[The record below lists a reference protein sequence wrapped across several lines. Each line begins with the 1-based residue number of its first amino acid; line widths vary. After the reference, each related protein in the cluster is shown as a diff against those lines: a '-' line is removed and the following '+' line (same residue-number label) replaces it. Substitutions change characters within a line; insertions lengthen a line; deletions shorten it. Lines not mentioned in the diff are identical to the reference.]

1 MRITIYWKCHLRA
14 KKNICDHL
22 HLPMMTTVAGETD
35 VELPEG
41 HPTIAELER
50 LESEGWIKIR
60 KRHALPPNEYYQRN
74 LRTKCKN

>member
-50 LESEGWIKIR
+50 LEIEGWIKIR

>member
-1 MRITIYWKCHLRA
+1 MRISIYWKCHLRA

-22 HLPMMTTVAGETD
+22 NIPMMTTVAGETD
-35 VELPEG
+35 VELPQG

-60 KRHALPPNEYYQRN
+60 RRHALPPNEYYQRN
-74 LRTKCKN
+74 IHKKCKQ

>member
-1 MRITIYWKCHLRA
+1 MRISIYWKCHLRA

-22 HLPMMTTVAGETD
+22 KIPMMTTVARETD

-60 KRHALPPNEYYQRN
+60 RRHALPPNEYYQRN
-74 LRTKCKN
+74 LRPKCKN